1 MAIEDAQ
8 SQASVHQVFGGIVA
22 LANRTRW
29 FVDAAEVPRGVAAH
43 LQSQHPQE
51 FSPSMDMALLT
62 QHVSLQLNV
71 HWTQGGNNKVVGRT
85 MAENNLEKK
94 AHGNGY
100 YGYTN
105 AVAADQ
111 GRVSCDSQAR
121 LVAELRQLR
130 VRKRDG
136 YLLMPDWFYDLMTD
150 VVAGTGGR
158 IKRRGEGYGAPESEE
173 KNVQDWSFLHTL
185 SGLRRKFTH
194 DQTTWARLLEAAS
207 TWKLPQKKAY
217 VNGQLHQMYREC
229 ALSWPGPA
237 TQILGFEILPVEGG
251 FQHSPP
257 SPDWGHYPDAPR
269 SSRSASNKVFV
280 WRAAAPVSPMPPPL
294 ARAPSPGSHK
304 KTPPVP
310 PNYVRRA
317 HDAESTVVT
326 LQAKISHLQ
335 RELQKATPKKRASHS
350 SSTPSPFAQHVK
362 NTEMSDEEKL
372 HKLDML
378 AKELKAE
385 TRRAVTLK
393 SRVDELLAIV
403 QKLEA
408 QCDANTSMAS
418 FRSMAAA
425 HSHGDFLSSLA
436 ADYVAA
442 KIGWGDFRTQ
452 LVQHLQQNCD
462 SRRNSYSLEYKK
474 HWAVV
479 RDCYSVDEALKQL
492 ALILPGV
499 VPDPDSTLRRY
510 QNDNDDGEK
519 GTEGIRV
526 DGIRNYAERIA
537 TLLASSDNMDDRPAA
552 SDIGATSATAAGDD
566 FPAMLVL

>member
-280 WRAAAPVSPMPPPL
+280 WRAAAPVSPCSSSGCD
-294 ARAPSPGSHK
+294 RE
-304 KTPPVP
+304 
-310 PNYVRRA
+310 RRA
-317 HDAESTVVT
+317 ICGRATVRG
-326 LQAKISHLQ
+326 S
-335 RELQKATPKKRASHS
+335 
-350 SSTPSPFAQHVK
+350 
-362 NTEMSDEEKL
+362 
-372 HKLDML
+372 
-378 AKELKAE
+378 
-385 TRRAVTLK
+385 
-393 SRVDELLAIV
+393 
-403 QKLEA
+403 
-408 QCDANTSMAS
+408 
-418 FRSMAAA
+418 
-425 HSHGDFLSSLA
+425 
-436 ADYVAA
+436 
-442 KIGWGDFRTQ
+442 GW
-452 LVQHLQQNCD
+452 
-462 SRRNSYSLEYKK
+462 
-474 HWAVV
+474 
-479 RDCYSVDEALKQL
+479 
-492 ALILPGV
+492 
-499 VPDPDSTLRRY
+499 
-510 QNDNDDGEK
+510 
-519 GTEGIRV
+519 
-526 DGIRNYAERIA
+526 
-537 TLLASSDNMDDRPAA
+537 
-552 SDIGATSATAAGDD
+552 
-566 FPAMLVL
+566 